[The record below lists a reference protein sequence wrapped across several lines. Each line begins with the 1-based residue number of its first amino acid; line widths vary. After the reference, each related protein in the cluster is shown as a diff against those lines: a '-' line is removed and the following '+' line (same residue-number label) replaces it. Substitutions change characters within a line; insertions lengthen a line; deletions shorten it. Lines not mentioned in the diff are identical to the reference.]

1 MKKIV
6 ALLLAMVI
14 TAGLWAGGTAAY
26 ASIYTVTTPN
36 ITVDFD
42 GGSEPK
48 VVTRDASGT
57 NWEPGYTS
65 MKNIRI
71 TGDVNYTWNL
81 KVETNSTDNNLAEAI
96 DVYWAYTADIQGM
109 TRSAAL
115 GSMTYIGTLEDLLSS
130 NLPMLN
136 GTGNANEVQNI
147 TVALKMRESAGND
160 YQGKTAQFSFTVTVS
175 ADAPG
180 SNP

>member
-14 TAGLWAGGTAAY
+14 TAALWAGGTAAY
-26 ASIYTVTTPN
+26 ASIYTVTAPN

-42 GGSEPK
+42 GGSVPE
-48 VVTRDASGT
+48 VVTRDAAGT

-71 TGDVNYTWNL
+71 TGDVDYTWNL
-81 KVETNSTDNNLAEAI
+81 KVDTNSTDNKLAEAI

-115 GSMTYIGTLEDLLSS
+115 GSMTYIGTLQDLLSS
-130 NLPMLN
+130 GTPMLT
-136 GTGNANEVQNI
+136 GTGAANDVCNI

-160 YQGKTAQFSFTVTVS
+160 YKNATTQFTFTVTVS
-175 ADAPG
+175 GTASG
-180 SNP
+180 G